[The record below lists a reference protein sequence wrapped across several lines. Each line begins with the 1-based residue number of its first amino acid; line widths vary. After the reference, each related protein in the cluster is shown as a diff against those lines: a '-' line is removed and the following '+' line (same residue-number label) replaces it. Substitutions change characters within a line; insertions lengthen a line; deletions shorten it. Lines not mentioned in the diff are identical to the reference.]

1 MWVGLQSDMGSA
13 GLLYVSCSQSAR
25 FAATPNSAT
34 VEGPDPQERAM
45 AQVFAISGVTPVID
59 PSAFV
64 HPTAVLIGDAI
75 VGPGCYVGPGAVLRG
90 DFGRI
95 AMGPGSNVQD
105 NCILHSYPSGDC
117 IVEEDGHVGHG
128 AILHGCT
135 VGRNALVGMQA
146 VVMDHAVLG
155 DESIVA
161 AMSFVRADF
170 EVPPRTLVA
179 GIPAKVLRELDD
191 TDVAWKIQ
199 GTREYQELAR
209 RSLATLVPT
218 EPLSAVEPDRP
229 RVYDGSYETLQS
241 ARAK

>member
-1 MWVGLQSDMGSA
+1 
-13 GLLYVSCSQSAR
+13 
-25 FAATPNSAT
+25 
-34 VEGPDPQERAM
+34 M
-45 AQVFAISGVTPVID
+45 AQVYAISGVTPVVD

-95 AMGPGSNVQD
+95 ALGPGSNVQD

-128 AILHGCT
+128 AILHGCH
-135 VGRNALVGMQA
+135 VGRNALVGMHA
-146 VVMDHAVLG
+146 VVMDRAVLG
-155 DESIVA
+155 AESIVA
-161 AMSFVRADF
+161 ALAFVRAGF
-170 EVPPRTLVA
+170 QVPPRTLVG

-191 TDVAWKIQ
+191 KDVAWKSE
-199 GTREYQELAR
+199 GTREYQALAR
-209 RSLATLVPT
+209 RSRASLVPAT
-218 EPLSAVEPDRP
+218 PLAAVEPERP
-229 RVYDGSYETLQS
+229 RVYDGHYEPLHA